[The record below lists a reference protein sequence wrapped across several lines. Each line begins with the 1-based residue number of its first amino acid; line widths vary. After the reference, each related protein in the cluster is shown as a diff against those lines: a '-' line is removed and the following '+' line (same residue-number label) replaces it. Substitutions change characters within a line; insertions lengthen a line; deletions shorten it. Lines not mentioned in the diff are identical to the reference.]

1 MSPNTLPSQ
10 LAGTS
15 LTFSLTIVDAS
26 GALVANAPIVLSVTG
41 VNPQQLSGTTNATG
55 QATFTYPGIQPG
67 GFDTVQATAIIN
79 GATGNS
85 NSVRFS
91 WNNGVNQAPVVTAGS
106 AFSVVPPAN
115 GTLTGSV
122 KDDGLPLNSV
132 LTITWTKV
140 SGPGG
145 VTFANPH
152 SPLTTAAFDV
162 AGTYVLQLSAADS
175 ALTANATVTVTVTGS
190 NSTNPP
196 GTSEPGWISDVTDR
210 GNVSG
215 VVTISVPVG
224 TTLTSGV
231 LSYYLFRN

>member
-26 GALVANAPIVLSVTG
+26 GALVANSPIVLSVTG
-41 VNPQQLSGTTNATG
+41 VNPQQLSGITNATG
-55 QATFTYPGIQPG
+55 QASFTYTGIQPG
-67 GFDTVQATAIIN
+67 GFDTVQATATIN
-79 GATGNS
+79 GATGYS

-106 AFSVVPPAN
+106 AFSVVLPAN

-152 SPLTTAAFDV
+152 SPLTTAA
-162 AGTYVLQLSAADS
+162 LRRRRNLRAATQRNRFRINQQRHRHRNRDRQQQH
-175 ALTANATVTVTVTGS
+175 
-190 NSTNPP
+190 
-196 GTSEPGWISDVTDR
+196 EPTR
-210 GNVSG
+210 HQ
-215 VVTISVPVG
+215 
-224 TTLTSGV
+224 
-231 LSYYLFRN
+231 